1 MRVGWVAGWFFL
13 QAVVSFAAPPSASS
27 SIPITPELRASLRAD
42 YQIDVVVTPH
52 RGDAWTRLAKRVS
65 GDADKWHDIARAN
78 QASETLT
85 VEQRVHVPFALLR
98 PELQRQVVG
107 ALFPADGVVPGGW
120 RHVVVGDSGVEGES
134 LWNIAEWFTGRG
146 VNYTEIRRANPSQ
159 ALSTRKGDVILIPES
174 LLAAA
179 FRDGAPAPSR
189 PGRAGSSASVE
200 KAGARTKGET
210 DASKTAAEI
219 RGPEDDTLQ
228 RAATD
233 DDAAETAVEAVAVG
247 PAPSLTFEH
256 SAAGPYAVYR
266 LQKGE
271 ALYSSVA
278 IRFTGRVYSK
288 DVGDVLARIV
298 KFNDIDDVARIRIGY
313 PVKIPMDLLLPEYLP
328 ADAPERMAREQS
340 QRESAKLAG
349 HARARNLAGVHVIL
363 DAGHGG
369 RDVGT
374 SHDGVYES
382 SYVYDVMC
390 RLKRLMEKRSDATVF
405 TTTRSQ
411 SDGYAVIDDDELS
424 DKTDHEVLTTPR
436 YGLDDPV
443 VGVNLRWYLAN
454 SLFRH
459 AMKARVAR
467 EKVVFVSIHA
477 DSLHPSLR
485 GAMVYIPGEK
495 YVQGSFEKRDKVYL
509 ARAEVRESPR
519 VRHSA
524 NESLAAEGLS
534 RNLAESI
541 VDAFDESGLKVH
553 PFNPIRDNVVR
564 DDHEWVPAI
573 IRHNVV
579 PTRVLI
585 EICNLGNARDR
596 ELMKTRR
603 YRQHVAEAIYHGIV
617 TYYDEPGE
625 MAAPAKVARK

>member
-1 MRVGWVAGWFFL
+1 MGWVCGWFFL
-13 QAVVSFAAPPSASS
+13 QAVGAFASPASS
-27 SIPITPELRASLRAD
+27 SPSVQITPELRASLRSD
-42 YQIDVVVTPH
+42 YQVDVVVTPH

-65 GDADKWHDIARAN
+65 GDAENWRDIARAN

-85 VEQRVHVPFALLR
+85 VEQRIHVPFALLR
-98 PELQRQVVG
+98 PELQRRVVG
-107 ALFPADGVVPGGW
+107 ALFPGDGLVGGGW
-120 RHVVVGDSGVEGES
+120 RHIVVGDTGIEGES
-134 LWNIAEWFTGRG
+134 LWNMAEWFTGNG
-146 VNYTEIRRANPSQ
+146 SNYKEIRRANPSQ
-159 ALSTRKGDVILIPES
+159 GLSTRKGDVVLIPEF

-179 FRDGAPAPSR
+179 FRNGAPAFSR
-189 PGRAGSSASVE
+189 PGRAGGSASV
-200 KAGARTKGET
+200 ATADVRAKGET
-210 DASKTAAEI
+210 DAPKTAAEI

-228 RAATD
+228 RATTD

-247 PAPSLTFEH
+247 PAPSLTFER

-328 ADAPERMAREQS
+328 ADAPERVAREQS
-340 QRESAKLAG
+340 QRESAKLAR
-349 HARARNLAGVHVIL
+349 HTQALNLSGIQVIL

-390 RLKRLMEKRSDATVF
+390 RLKQLMEKRSAATIF

-411 SDGYAVIDDDELS
+411 SDGYAVIDEDELS
-424 DKTDHEVLTTPR
+424 DKTDHVVLTTPR
-436 YGLDDPV
+436 YSLDDPV

-459 AMKARVAR
+459 AMKAKVAKD
-467 EKVVFVSIHA
+467 KVVFISIHA

-495 YVQGSFEKRDKVYL
+495 FVQGSFEKRDQVYL
-509 ARAEVRESPR
+509 ARAEVREWPR

-524 NESLAAEGLS
+524 NESLAAEGFS
-534 RNLAESI
+534 RNMAESI
-541 VDAFDESGLKVH
+541 IDSFEESGLKVH

-596 ELMKTRR
+596 QLMKTRR
-603 YRQHVAEAIYHGIV
+603 YRQHVAEAIYRGIV
-617 TYYDEPGE
+617 AYYDEPGE
-625 MAAPAKVARK
+625 IAAPAKVARAGK